1 MKKIGNRNK
10 EIDPGYIFV
19 PYIIQTTSNPIII
32 DSDKSYIRKMKINK
46 IFNKGFIIDSSKTFQ
61 PKKSISSRYSVATI
75 NTNYY
80 GKIQ

>member
-1 MKKIGNRNK
+1 LKKIGNK
-10 EIDPGYIFV
+10 GQTETGYIWV
-19 PYIIQTTSNPIII
+19 PYLIQSSVTPIII
-32 DSDKSYIRKMKINK
+32 NSDKSYIRKMKINK

>member
-1 MKKIGNRNK
+1 MKKIGNK
-10 EIDPGYIFV
+10 GQTETGYIWV
-19 PYIIQTTSNPIII
+19 PYLIQSSVTPIII
-32 DSDKSYIRKMKINK
+32 NSDKSYIRKMKINK